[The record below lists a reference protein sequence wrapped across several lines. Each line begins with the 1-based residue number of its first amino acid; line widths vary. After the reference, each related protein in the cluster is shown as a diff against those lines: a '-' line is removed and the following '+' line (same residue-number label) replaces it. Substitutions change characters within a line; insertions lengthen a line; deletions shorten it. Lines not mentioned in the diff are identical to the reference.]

1 MSKESEKFTGIFEN
15 GTTQSRS
22 CFRCQKKYQY
32 HLTEILVK
40 RSRKEFNS
48 HWNGLGHQH
57 GRCFIVLRHQYDAR
71 DRLSSPLFRSVILTL
86 WAIRLISIKFLL
98 VISMLWKTEWSW
110 ELQTWS
116 HMMNLLVILS
126 PSPHHFCG
134 KWKGATNEN
143 SNFDLRVL
151 RVKGYFSE

>member
-22 CFRCQKKYQY
+22 CFRCPKKYQY

-57 GRCFIVLRHQYDAR
+57 GRCFIVLRHHCDAR

-86 WAIRLISIKFLL
+86 
-98 VISMLWKTEWSW
+98 
-110 ELQTWS
+110 
-116 HMMNLLVILS
+116 
-126 PSPHHFCG
+126 
-134 KWKGATNEN
+134 
-143 SNFDLRVL
+143 
-151 RVKGYFSE
+151 